1 MEGDD
6 SLQWYDLCGAVL
18 RGIAANH
25 NKVELVLHYNGNH
38 YPNQHPM
45 SQLARQGLKNFEVVE
60 RKMETYFISK
70 PHTPTGEV
78 VCVYSV
84 SVIMYCSSN
93 IHFVLK
99 CTCMYIST

>member
-1 MEGDD
+1 MEGEG

-25 NKVELVLHYNGNH
+25 NKVELVLHYNRNH
-38 YPNQHPM
+38 YPNKHLM
-45 SQLARQGLKNFEVVE
+45 SQLAHQVLENFEVVE
-60 RKMETYFISK
+60 RKMEIYFISK

-84 SVIMYCSSN
+84 ITVYCSSN
-93 IHFVLK
+93 IHFLLDVR
-99 CTCMYIST
+99 TCMYTSN